1 MITVSKPIEDI
12 KIISPLPNNILVTGD
27 AMAGKT
33 TFVGD
38 FPLPYFLSF
47 DGNAVKEGRQ
57 GVDLHKLDE
66 WISKK
71 YTHKDIVDTVKAVER
86 AGYKTIV
93 IDTVEDL
100 MDSITAEITGNSGPI
115 GDMANSF
122 TGWGNFNKFFIE
134 IVNTIKTSE
143 LTGIFITRTRDDK
156 DGEQV
161 SDARGKNMLWLE
173 GRLDGV
179 IYIEEKDHEAKWT
192 KHRGYWKPED
202 LPEHLARVVDPDRE
216 VQERKAN
223 AMARKAELLKN
234 KGDK

>member
-1 MITVSKPIEDI
+1 MITVSKPIEEV
-12 KIISPLPNNILVTGD
+12 KIISPLPNNILVTGE

-57 GVDLHKLDE
+57 GEDLHETQD
-66 WISKK
+66 WIDKK
-71 YTHKDIVDTVKAVER
+71 YTHKDIVDAIKDIER

-93 IDTVEDL
+93 IDTVED
-100 MDSITAEITGNSGPI
+100 MIDAFTAEITGGGPI
-115 GDMANSF
+115 EDMSGNKFS
-122 TGWGNFNKFFIE
+122 GWGNFNKNFKEVISAVQKSDL
-134 IVNTIKTSE
+134 IGV
-143 LTGIFITRTRDDK
+143 FITRTTVE
-156 DGEQV
+156 DGENV
-161 SDARGKNMLWLE
+161 SDARKKSMSWLN
-173 GRLDGV
+173 GHLDG
-179 IYIEEKDHEAKWT
+179 IIHIKLEDHTAQWT

-202 LPEHLARVVDPDRE
+202 LPDYLARVIDPDRE
-216 VQERKAN
+216 AQERKAN